1 MKSHL
6 NQFKVTEGVSAENTN
21 EEEDLWHRAST
32 GTWANVLHNST
43 DKTISISTKYQVN
56 ACTAKSNSGTAS
68 GSTQLRGKYEND
80 FIYHNDEYETEY
92 HHCARNI
99 ELPEYQ
105 LRSP

>member
-1 MKSHL
+1 MRIPMRRWTSD
-6 NQFKVTEGVSAENTN
+6 TEPGPMFYRILQIKLFPFLQNIRSMYALPRVS
-21 EEEDLWHRAST
+21 
-32 GTWANVLHNST
+32 
-43 DKTISISTKYQVN
+43 
-56 ACTAKSNSGTAS
+56 AS

>member
-1 MKSHL
+1 MRRRTSD
-6 NQFKVTEGVSAENTN
+6 TEPPQRPGPMFY
-21 EEEDLWHRAST
+21 
-32 GTWANVLHNST
+32 
-43 DKTISISTKYQVN
+43 TILQIKLFPFLQNIRSMY

-80 FIYHNDEYETEY
+80 FIYHNDEHETEY